1 VFVSLSG
8 SPRRLRDVVLTVY
21 VLGFA
26 CMAVA
31 ALYARSGG
39 DKGSGSHVGLAAG
52 LVAASELAVMHLRF
66 GGERYTY
73 TWSEAAV
80 ILGLVLIPFPHL
92 VLVAPLAVAL
102 THSLSGRQPMKVYY
116 NAFSAAIAIT
126 IARFAMVAV
135 SGHSTVGAS
144 TGWRHWVGLASAA
157 AVFSAVNSATTTAA
171 VSASQGVPLGSVLR
185 RHLPATLGVLGGNTL
200 VAALLLQIRW
210 NAATVA
216 MLPVLL
222 ALLYTTYRGNLSA
235 REDRDTWRELEA
247 ASKDLASLDVDE
259 VARVAAARSL
269 RLARADEVE
278 ILLRAHDGPGI
289 EHYHLGASGE
299 IIQTHTDASVLDVLD
314 LQSGALVSSVSE
326 SLSSG
331 VTTSSHALV
340 LGLDSPESDQALG
353 ALRLQFRSGVRL
365 TDRERQVLV
374 TFGRS
379 VAASVYNAQ
388 LYERT
393 REASR
398 RHEHEAT
405 HDSLTGLPNRA
416 LLVRRAAEYL
426 SAPDAAVSLLLVD
439 LDHFKS
445 INDTLGHPTG
455 DRLLQAAAQRLQAVL
470 RQTDTIARLGGDEFA
485 ILLPDTQATDDAERV
500 AKAVLTA
507 LATPVIVDGLRLS
520 VEGSVGIAHYPADSQ
535 NTDELLAHADIA
547 LYQAKTARGS
557 SRTYSRDHD
566 DSSVSRLTLAAEL
579 RTALARDELIL
590 HFQPQHSISE
600 GRLVAAE
607 ALVRWHHPQRGLL
620 PPSEFISL
628 AEDSGLAHDF
638 TMYVLNKAI
647 REAASW
653 RELGAELHVSVN
665 LSARNLLDPA
675 LPSAVA
681 SALARHALPASALVL
696 EITERTM
703 MSELEVVERVL
714 GELRQLG
721 IQLSVDDFGT
731 GYSSMT
737 FLTRAAVNELKV
749 DRNFVSRMTVSESD
763 AAIVR
768 ATVELGH
775 GLGLR
780 VVAEGVEDAETLAR
794 LHALG
799 CDIAQGFHLDRPM
812 PADAFRAR
820 ILVSDPPVPRIA
832 EQRRPQEARVV
843 ALRQR

>member
-1 VFVSLSG
+1 
-8 SPRRLRDVVLTVY
+8 
-21 VLGFA
+21 
-26 CMAVA
+26 
-31 ALYARSGG
+31 
-39 DKGSGSHVGLAAG
+39 
-52 LVAASELAVMHLRF
+52 MHLRF

>member
-1 VFVSLSG
+1 MFGSLSG

-26 CMAVA
+26 CMVVA
-31 ALYARSGG
+31 AVYARHT
-39 DKGSGSHVGLAAG
+39 DRVSGSHVVLAAA

-80 ILGLVLIPFPHL
+80 VLGLVLVPYPHL

-116 NAFSAAIAIT
+116 NAMSAAVAVT
-126 IARFAMVAV
+126 VARSAMVAV
-135 SGHSTVGAS
+135 SGHAS
-144 TGWRHWVGLASAA
+144 VSAASGWRYWVGLCCAA

-171 VSASQGVPLGSVLR
+171 VSASQGLSPRTVLR
-185 RHLPATLGVLGGNTL
+185 RHLPATLGVLAGNTL
-200 VAALLLQIRW
+200 VATLLLQIRW

-222 ALLYTTYRGNLSA
+222 GLLYTTYRGNLSA

-247 ASKDLASLDVDE
+247 ASKDLANLDVDH
-259 VARVAAARSL
+259 VARVAVERSL

-278 ILLRAHDGPGI
+278 ILLRSPDGP
-289 EHYHLGASGE
+289 ELERYHLDASGE
-299 IIQTHTDASVLDVLD
+299 VTQDRRDAALLD
-314 LQSGALVSSVSE
+314 LLDLRSGALVSSVSE
-326 SLSSG
+326 PVNSAGG
-331 VTTSSHALV
+331 VVSSHALV
-340 LGLDSPESDQALG
+340 LRLDSPENEQALG

-379 VAASVYNAQ
+379 VAASICNAQ

-393 REASR
+393 RAASR

-426 SAPDAAVSLLLVD
+426 AVPDAAVSLLLVD

-455 DRLLQAAAQRLQAVL
+455 DRLLQAAAQRLQGVL
-470 RQTDTIARLGGDEFA
+470 RKSDTIARLGGDEFA
-485 ILLPDTQATDDAERV
+485 ILLPRLNAPDDAERV
-500 AKAVLTA
+500 AKTVLAA
-507 LATPVIVDGLRLS
+507 LATPVMVDGLRLS
-520 VEGSVGIAHYPADSQ
+520 VEGSVGIAHFPADAL
-535 NTDELLAHADIA
+535 NVDELLAHADIA

-579 RTALARDELIL
+579 RTALARDELVL
-590 HFQPQHSISE
+590 HFQSQHRISD
-600 GRLVAAE
+600 GKLVGGE

-628 AEDSGLAHDF
+628 AEDSGLAHEF
-638 TMYVLNKAI
+638 TMHVLSKAI
-647 REAASW
+647 REAATW
-653 RELGAELHVSVN
+653 RELGVDLHVAVN

-681 SALARHALPASALVL
+681 SALERHGLKPSLLVL

-721 IQLSVDDFGT
+721 VQLSIDDFGT

-780 VVAEGVEDAETLAR
+780 VVAEGVEDSETLIA
-794 LHALG
+794 LAALG
-799 CDIAQGFHLDRPM
+799 CDSAQGFHLDRPM
-812 PADAFRAR
+812 PADEFRTR
-820 ILVSDPPVPRIA
+820 IREDRPAPRIA
-832 EQRRPQEARVV
+832 TQRVADGGQVV
-843 ALRQR
+843 ALRPR

>member
-1 VFVSLSG
+1 
-8 SPRRLRDVVLTVY
+8 
-21 VLGFA
+21 
-26 CMAVA
+26 
-31 ALYARSGG
+31 
-39 DKGSGSHVGLAAG
+39 
-52 LVAASELAVMHLRF
+52 VMHLRF

>member
-1 VFVSLSG
+1 MFASLSG
-8 SPRRLRDVVLTVY
+8 SPRRLRNLVLTVY
-21 VLGFA
+21 VLGFI

-31 ALYARSGG
+31 GLYARVSN
-39 DKGSGSHVGLAAG
+39 DKVSGSHVLLAAF

-80 ILGLVLIPFPHL
+80 VLGLVLVPFPHL

-116 NAFSAAIAIT
+116 NAMSMAIAVT
-126 IARFAMVAV
+126 VARYSMVLV
-135 SGHSTVGAS
+135 SGHATVAGS
-144 TGWRHWVGLASAA
+144 TGWRHWVGLACAA

-171 VSASQGVPLGSVLR
+171 VSASQGLPLGTVLR
-185 RHLPATLGVLGGNTL
+185 RHLPATLGVLAGNTL

-222 ALLYTTYRGNLSA
+222 GLLYTTYRGNLSA

-247 ASKDLASLDVDE
+247 ASKDLASLDVDQ
-259 VARVAAARSL
+259 VARVAVARSL

-278 ILLRAHDGPGI
+278 ILLRANNSTGAKR
-289 EHYHLGASGE
+289 YHLNASGD
-299 IIQTHTDASVLDVLD
+299 ITQSGTDASVLDVLD
-314 LQSGALVSSVSE
+314 LQSGALVSSVAE

-331 VTTSSHALV
+331 ATTTSHSLV
-340 LGLDSPESDQALG
+340 MRLDSPENLQALG

-388 LYERT
+388 LYEHT

-405 HDSLTGLPNRA
+405 HDSLTGLPNRS

-485 ILLPDTQATDDAERV
+485 ILLPDTQDTEDAERV
-500 AKAVLTA
+500 AKAVLAA

-520 VEGSVGIAHYPADSQ
+520 VEGSVGIAHYPADSM
-535 NTDELLAHADIA
+535 NVDELLAHADIA

-579 RTALARDELIL
+579 RTALARDELVL
-590 HFQPQHSISE
+590 HFQSQHCVAD
-600 GRLVAAE
+600 GRLVGGE

-638 TMYVLNKAI
+638 TMYVLSKAI
-647 REAASW
+647 REAATW
-653 RELGAELHVSVN
+653 RELGADLHVAVN

-681 SALARHALPASALVL
+681 SALQRHGLPAEALVL

-721 IQLSVDDFGT
+721 VQLSVDDFGT

-780 VVAEGVEDAETLAR
+780 VVAEGVEDAETLAA
-794 LHALG
+794 LNALG
-799 CDIAQGFHLDRPM
+799 CDSAQGFHLDRPM
-812 PADAFRAR
+812 PAEAFRAR
-820 ILVSDPPVPRIA
+820 ILRSDPPAPRIPA
-832 EQRRPQEARVV
+832 QSMPQEARVV
-843 ALRQR
+843 ALRKR

>member
-1 VFVSLSG
+1 
-8 SPRRLRDVVLTVY
+8 
-21 VLGFA
+21 
-26 CMAVA
+26 
-31 ALYARSGG
+31 
-39 DKGSGSHVGLAAG
+39 
-52 LVAASELAVMHLRF
+52 
-66 GGERYTY
+66 
-73 TWSEAAV
+73 
-80 ILGLVLIPFPHL
+80 
-92 VLVAPLAVAL
+92 
-102 THSLSGRQPMKVYY
+102 
-116 NAFSAAIAIT
+116 
-126 IARFAMVAV
+126 
-135 SGHSTVGAS
+135 
-144 TGWRHWVGLASAA
+144 
-157 AVFSAVNSATTTAA
+157 
-171 VSASQGVPLGSVLR
+171 
-185 RHLPATLGVLGGNTL
+185 
-200 VAALLLQIRW
+200 
-210 NAATVA
+210 
-216 MLPVLL
+216 
-222 ALLYTTYRGNLSA
+222 
-235 REDRDTWRELEA
+235 
-247 ASKDLASLDVDE
+247 
-259 VARVAAARSL
+259 
-269 RLARADEVE
+269 
-278 ILLRAHDGPGI
+278 
-289 EHYHLGASGE
+289 
-299 IIQTHTDASVLDVLD
+299 
-314 LQSGALVSSVSE
+314 
-326 SLSSG
+326 
-331 VTTSSHALV
+331 
-340 LGLDSPESDQALG
+340 
-353 ALRLQFRSGVRL
+353 
-365 TDRERQVLV
+365 
-374 TFGRS
+374 
-379 VAASVYNAQ
+379 
-388 LYERT
+388 
-393 REASR
+393 
-398 RHEHEAT
+398 
-405 HDSLTGLPNRA
+405 
-416 LLVRRAAEYL
+416 
-426 SAPDAAVSLLLVD
+426 LLLVD

-703 MSELEVVERVL
+703 MSELEVGERVL

>member
-8 SPRRLRDVVLTVY
+8 SPRRLRDVVFTVY
-21 VLGFA
+21 VLGFS

-31 ALYARSGG
+31 AIYARNTGKVSGL
-39 DKGSGSHVGLAAG
+39 HVVLAAF

-80 ILGLVLIPFPHL
+80 VLGLVLVPYPQL

-102 THSLSGRQPMKVYY
+102 THALSGRQPMKVYY
-116 NAFSAAIAIT
+116 NAFSAAIAVT
-126 IARFAMVAV
+126 VARFAMVAV
-135 SGHSTVGAS
+135 SGPAS
-144 TGWRHWVGLASAA
+144 MSPAHGWRYWVGLACAA

-171 VSASQGVPLGSVLR
+171 VSASQGVPLATVLR
-185 RHLPATLGVLGGNTL
+185 RHLPATLGVLAGNTL

-222 ALLYTTYRGNLSA
+222 GLLYTTYRGNLSA

-247 ASKDLASLDVDE
+247 ASKDLASLDVDQ
-259 VARVAAARSL
+259 VARVAAERSL

-278 ILLRAHDGPGI
+278 ILLRANDGTGLQR
-289 EHYHLGASGE
+289 YHLDASGE
-299 IIQTHTDASVLDVLD
+299 ITQGHTDAGALDLLD

-326 SLSSG
+326 SVDGSAAN
-331 VTTSSHALV
+331 SSHALV
-340 LGLDSPESDQALG
+340 LGLDSPEHDQALG

-393 REASR
+393 CEASR

-426 SAPDAAVSLLLVD
+426 SAPDANVSLLLVD

-455 DRLLQAAAQRLQAVL
+455 DRLLQAAAHRLQAVL

-485 ILLPDTQATDDAERV
+485 ILLSDTQAPDDAERV
-500 AKAVLTA
+500 AKAVLAA
-507 LATPVIVDGLRLS
+507 LATPVVVDGLRLS
-520 VEGSVGIAHYPADSQ
+520 VEGSVGIAHYPADSRGV
-535 NTDELLAHADIA
+535 DELLAHADIA

-579 RTALARDELIL
+579 RSALARDELVL
-590 HFQPQHSISE
+590 HFQPQHRISD

-638 TMYVLNKAI
+638 TMYVLNKAV

-653 RELGAELHVSVN
+653 RELGADLHVAVN

-675 LPSAVA
+675 LSSAVA
-681 SALARHALPASALVL
+681 SVLARHALPASSLVL

-721 IQLSVDDFGT
+721 VQLSVDDFGT

-737 FLTRAAVNELKV
+737 FLTRTAVNELKV
-749 DRNFVSRMTVSESD
+749 DRDFVSRMTVSQSD

-768 ATVELGH
+768 ATVELAH

-780 VVAEGVEDAETLAR
+780 VVAEGVEDTETLDA

-812 PADAFRAR
+812 AADAFRGR
-820 ILVSDPPVPRIA
+820 ILAGESTAHRVAAQRVPH
-832 EQRRPQEARVV
+832 EARVV

>member
-1 VFVSLSG
+1 MFASLSG
-8 SPRRLRDVVLTVY
+8 SPRRLRDLVLTVY
-21 VLGFA
+21 VLGFG

-31 ALYARSGG
+31 ALAARASNVKVSGT
-39 DKGSGSHVGLAAG
+39 HVLLAAF

-80 ILGLVLIPFPHL
+80 VLGLVLVPFPHL
-92 VLVAPLAVAL
+92 VLVAPLSVAL

-116 NAFSAAIAIT
+116 NATSMAIAVT
-126 IARFAMVAV
+126 VARYAMVPI
-135 SGHSTVGAS
+135 SGHSSITAS
-144 TGWRHWVGLASAA
+144 TGWRHWVGLACAA

-171 VSASQGVPLGSVLR
+171 VSASQGLPLGAVLR
-185 RHLPATLGVLGGNTL
+185 RHLPATLGVLAGNTL

-222 ALLYTTYRGNLSA
+222 GLLYTTYRGNLSA

-247 ASKDLASLDVDE
+247 ASKDLASLDVDQ
-259 VARVAAARSL
+259 VAHVAVARSL

-278 ILLRAHDGPGI
+278 ILLRPNDGPAI
-289 EHYHLGASGE
+289 TRYHLGASGE
-299 IIQTHTDASVLDVLD
+299 VTQSRTDAGVLDVLD

-326 SLSSG
+326 SLASG
-331 VTTSSHALV
+331 ATTSSHALV
-340 LGLDSPESDQALG
+340 LRLDSPENDQALG

-388 LYERT
+388 LYEQT

-426 SAPDAAVSLLLVD
+426 SAPDANVSLLLVD

-485 ILLPDTQATDDAERV
+485 ILLPDTQDTDDAERV
-500 AKAVLTA
+500 AKAVLAA
-507 LATPVIVDGLRLS
+507 LATPVLVDGLRLS
-520 VEGSVGIAHYPADSQ
+520 VEGSVGIAHYPADSA
-535 NTDELLAHADIA
+535 NVDELLAHADIA

-579 RTALARDELIL
+579 RSALARDELVL
-590 HFQPQHSISE
+590 HFQSQHSVAD

-638 TMYVLNKAI
+638 TNYVLNKAV
-647 REAASW
+647 REAATW
-653 RELGAELHVSVN
+653 RDLGADLHVSVN

-681 SALARHALPASALVL
+681 SALQRYGLPPSALVL

-721 IQLSVDDFGT
+721 VQLSVDDFGT
-731 GYSSMT
+731 GFSSMT
-737 FLTRAAVNELKV
+737 FLTRSAVNELKV
-749 DRNFVSRMTVSESD
+749 DRDFVSRMTVSESD

-780 VVAEGVEDAETLAR
+780 VVAEGVEDAETLAA
-794 LHALG
+794 LNALG

-820 ILVSDPPVPRIA
+820 ILTSDPPVGRIA
-832 EQRRPQEARVV
+832 PQRAPREAQVV

>member
-1 VFVSLSG
+1 
-8 SPRRLRDVVLTVY
+8 LRNVVVTVY

-31 ALYARSGG
+31 GLYARTSNARV
-39 DKGSGSHVGLAAG
+39 SGSHVLLAAF

-80 ILGLVLIPFPHL
+80 VLGLVLVPYPHF
-92 VLVAPLAVAL
+92 VLVAPLSVAL

-116 NAFSAAIAIT
+116 NATSMAIAVT
-126 IARFAMVAV
+126 VARDAMVAV
-135 SGHSTVGAS
+135 SGHSAIAAS
-144 TGWRHWVGLASAA
+144 NGWRHWVGLATAA
-157 AVFSAVNSATTTAA
+157 AVFSAINSATTTAA
-171 VSASQGVPLGSVLR
+171 VSASQGLPLGTVLR
-185 RHLPATLGVLGGNTL
+185 RHLPATLGVLAGNTL

-222 ALLYTTYRGNLSA
+222 GLLYTTYRGNLSA

-247 ASKDLASLDVDE
+247 ASKDLASLDVDH
-259 VARVAAARSL
+259 VATVAAARSL

-278 ILLRAHDGPGI
+278 ILLRADDGPGVMR
-289 EHYHLGASGE
+289 YHLGASGE
-299 IIQTHTDASVLDVLD
+299 VTQNVADAGVLDVLD

-326 SLSSG
+326 SLVSG
-331 VTTSSHALV
+331 ATTSSHALV
-340 LGLDSPESDQALG
+340 MRLDSPENNQALG

-388 LYERT
+388 LYEQT

-455 DRLLQAAAQRLQAVL
+455 DRLLQAASQRLEAVL

-485 ILLPDTQATDDAERV
+485 ILLPDTQATEDAERV

-520 VEGSVGIAHYPADSQ
+520 VEGSVGIAHYPADSM
-535 NTDELLAHADIA
+535 NVDELMAHADIA

-557 SRTYSRDHD
+557 SRTYSKDHD

-579 RTALARDELIL
+579 RTALARDELVL
-590 HFQPQHSISE
+590 HFQPQHSIAD

-638 TMYVLNKAI
+638 TMYVLSRAI

-653 RELGAELHVSVN
+653 RDLGTDLHVSVN

-681 SALARHALPASALVL
+681 STLQLHALPPSSLVL

-721 IQLSVDDFGT
+721 VQLSVDDFGT

-737 FLTRAAVNELKV
+737 FLTRTAVNELKV

-768 ATVELGH
+768 ATIELAH
-775 GLGLR
+775 GLGVR
-780 VVAEGVEDAETLAR
+780 VVAEGVEDAETLAA
-794 LHALG
+794 LHGLR

-812 PADAFRAR
+812 AADAFRAR
-820 ILVSDPPVPRIA
+820 ILANDAPAPRIGM
-832 EQRRPQEARVV
+832 QRVPQEARVV